1 MLSEN
6 LKKIRE
12 KKGLSKMKL
21 AKLSGISRRNIML
34 IETGRRKNPSIET
47 VKALSNALNVSIEEL
62 IK

>member
-6 LKKIRE
+6 LKQIRE

-34 IETGRRKNPSIET
+34 IETARRKNPSIET
-47 VKALSNALNVSIEEL
+47 VKALSHALNVSIEEL